1 MGVAEVGVE
10 IDVNVD
16 GSDVADGNYCGVVG
30 VPRSVDRV
38 QDQVAQNRAVNAS
51 AAVAA
56 HWYY

>member
-1 MGVAEVGVE
+1 MGVE